1 MRTLGIILSFLLGV
15 FFGVGSQTF
24 IRSGEHIFAVFM
36 FWYCL
41 ALLVVTVL
49 SFFSTK
55 LRRVSNIMTV
65 GAILVAAY
73 LWGAVEQIFPQI

>member
-1 MRTLGIILSFLLGV
+1 MRILGIILSFLLGV

-24 IRSGEHIFAVFM
+24 TSSGEHIFAVFM

-49 SFFSTK
+49 SFFSTE

-65 GAILVAAY
+65 GAILVTTF
-73 LWGAVEQIFPQI
+73 LWGLAEGIIPHA